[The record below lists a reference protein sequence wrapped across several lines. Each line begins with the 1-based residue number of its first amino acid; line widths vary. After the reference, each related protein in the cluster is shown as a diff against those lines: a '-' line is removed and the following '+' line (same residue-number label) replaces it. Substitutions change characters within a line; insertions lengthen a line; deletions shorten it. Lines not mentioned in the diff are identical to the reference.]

1 MTGLRAEVETRLD
14 RDGVALLSPVDAGE
28 ALDRYRRAGVK
39 AACCMLD
46 PWYNKGV
53 GGTRVDYVDYIAG
66 LLEQAAAV
74 ADHVYLWG
82 FPEIVARFVER
93 LPAGMQLTAWLTW
106 FYKNNPSVIR
116 GWRSAQ
122 MACLHLSAP
131 GAPLYPE
138 NFLNDAQLEKQR
150 QGKLRYLPGPTSV
163 IEAPLLVGFVGR
175 REQTGHPA
183 QKPVAV
189 FDRLVRMVTREGEL
203 VIDPMCGS
211 GTTGAVARQ
220 SGRLA
225 LLSDADDSYI
235 SLVEARLGIV
245 RIPPNGLLG
254 RDPNERTMGPWPGA
268 QHAGGEFSVSRPP
281 L

>member
-1 MTGLRAEVETRLD
+1 MTGALAPAFADRLHE
-14 RDGVALLSPVDAGE
+14 DGLAVLSPVDAGE
-28 ALDRYRRAGVK
+28 VLEQYRSAGLR

-53 GGTRVDYVDYIAG
+53 GGTRDDYVEYIAG
-66 LLEQAAAV
+66 LLQQAGAV

-82 FPEIVARFVER
+82 FPEIVARFVD
-93 LPAGMQLTAWLTW
+93 LVPAGMQLTAWLTW

-122 MACLHLSAP
+122 MACLHLSWP
-131 GAPLYPE
+131 GARLYPE
-138 NFLNDAQLEKQR
+138 HFLNEAQLEKQR
-150 QGKLRYLPGPTSV
+150 EGKLRYIPGPTSV
-163 IEAPLLVGFVGR
+163 IEEPLLVGFVGR

-189 FDRLVRMVTREGEL
+189 FDKLLRMVTETGDL

-211 GTTGAVARQ
+211 GTTGAAAHA

-225 LLSDADDSYI
+225 ILSDVDSSYV
-235 SLVEARLGIV
+235 SLVEQRLHV
-245 RIPPNGLLG
+245 KRIPPNGLLG
-254 RDPNERTMGPWPGA
+254 GPQIGRTMDA
-268 QHAGGEFSVSRPP
+268 
-281 L
+281 